1 MKSEKTFKAI
11 IIVSLFV
18 IESFVWTLSG
28 SNDSWS
34 MGIIGGTD
42 GPGSTIISDDNNKNT
57 ETGEKNGQPEKKPDQ
72 ADNQGPKDTKQSKE
86 AMLAD
91 SKEKGFLILVN
102 RENQVS
108 ETYKPKDL
116 EPIKYYAPDREKS
129 SRFMR
134 AEASEAFNSLVEAAA
149 KDEVIL
155 RMTTA
160 YRSYN
165 FQKTLYDSYVEKE
178 GQEAADRFSAKP
190 GCSEHQTGL
199 AVDVSSP
206 SVNYELTD
214 QFGETREGK
223 WLSENAYRYG
233 FIIRF
238 PKGKEDITGYQY
250 EPWHIRYVGLE
261 AAKEIHDQGLT
272 LEEFLQKR

>member
-1 MKSEKTFKAI
+1 
-11 IIVSLFV
+11 
-18 IESFVWTLSG
+18 
-28 SNDSWS
+28 
-34 MGIIGGTD
+34 
-42 GPGSTIISDDNNKNT
+42 
-57 ETGEKNGQPEKKPDQ
+57 
-72 ADNQGPKDTKQSKE
+72 
-86 AMLAD
+86 
-91 SKEKGFLILVN
+91 LILVN